1 MNAESREPAERI
13 FDNLRIWKIIENKQ
27 KERMESRIRLEQV
40 KKQPPSFSQTEGK
53 EVKLAVGVSL

>member
-1 MNAESREPAERI
+1 MLRVESLQREFLTTSEYE
-13 FDNLRIWKIIENKQ
+13 KIIENRQ